1 MNTLLKITSLL
12 LVVALPAA
20 FGAESYGIALPAA
33 LSTASLFGAFVV
45 SLTLLTMFAD
55 YAGAKRLT
63 LRHCTANVPACA
75 PKSTLR
81 LAA

>member
-12 LVVALPAA
+12 LVAAIPAA
-20 FGAESYGIALPAA
+20 FTAEAYGFVLP
-33 LSTASLFGAFVV
+33 TAIDTAHLFGAFVV

-55 YAGAKRLT
+55 YAGLKPVGNARRAAL
-63 LRHCTANVPACA
+63 AVAA
-75 PKSTLR
+75 PKSVLR